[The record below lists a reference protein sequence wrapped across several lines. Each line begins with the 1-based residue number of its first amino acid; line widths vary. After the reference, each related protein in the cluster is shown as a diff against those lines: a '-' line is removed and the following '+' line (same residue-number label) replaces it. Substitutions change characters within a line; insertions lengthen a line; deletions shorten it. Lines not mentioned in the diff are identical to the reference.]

1 MLQHLINAH
10 GLRHRRGLLGA
21 HMKAGVT
28 LLTQIGL
35 PPHFPRAQA
44 QRLMR
49 AMQHTLPAVV
59 AASHR
64 PRIVAVFT
72 AQITSLQKQSQATA
86 RPVDA
91 GERDNL
97 TYRSASAVHG

>member
-1 MLQHLINAH
+1 MLQHFINAH
-10 GLRHRRGLLGA
+10 TLRHRRGLPGA
-21 HMKAGVT
+21 HMQAGVT
-28 LLTQIGL
+28 LLTHIGL
-35 PPHFPRAQA
+35 PPHFPRAQV

-64 PRIVAVFT
+64 PRIVAIFT

-91 GERDNL
+91 GERNQP
-97 TYRSASAVHG
+97 TY